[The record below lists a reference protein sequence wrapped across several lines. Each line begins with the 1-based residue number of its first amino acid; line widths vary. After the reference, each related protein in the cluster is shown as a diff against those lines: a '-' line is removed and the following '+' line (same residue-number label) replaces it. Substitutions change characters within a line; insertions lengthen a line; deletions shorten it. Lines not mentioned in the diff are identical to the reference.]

1 MKLAVF
7 CVRFVAANFMIDA
20 VAGRGCAPWSGGAV
34 WGWGTWTGGGRAC
47 QHARMRSARLTVQAN
62 GITQAVRVAGPPDG
76 VPVLLVHGNV
86 SSSAFWEPLLARL
99 PDTLRVVAPDLRG
112 YGETDTAPVDATR
125 GLDDFADDV
134 AALLDAPG
142 LFPPGARPVVAGH
155 SLGGGVAMRLLVG
168 HPERV
173 AGLLLEAPVSPYGF
187 GGTRDLDGNPTTPDF
202 AGTGAG
208 GANPDFVARLAAGG
222 RSADGPTSPR
232 AVLRAAYVADP
243 ASLGE
248 HEDLLLDS
256 MLTTATGDDNY
267 PGTAV
272 ASAHWPGTAA
282 GPRGVLNA
290 LAPAHFRLADE
301 LVAVP
306 VKPPVTWVRGDADVI
321 VSDTSLFDLA
331 YLGQLGV
338 VPGWPGPQECPPQPM
353 VGQTRAVL
361 DRYAAAGG
369 TYREVVLPGCGH
381 SPHLE
386 RPAEFVAEL
395 LALAGENATG

>member
-1 MKLAVF
+1 
-7 CVRFVAANFMIDA
+7 
-20 VAGRGCAPWSGGAV
+20 
-34 WGWGTWTGGGRAC
+34 
-47 QHARMRSARLTVQAN
+47 
-62 GITQAVRVAGPPDG
+62 
-76 VPVLLVHGNV
+76 
-86 SSSAFWEPLLARL
+86 
-99 PDTLRVVAPDLRG
+99 
-112 YGETDTAPVDATR
+112 
-125 GLDDFADDV
+125 
-134 AALLDAPG
+134 
-142 LFPPGARPVVAGH
+142 
-155 SLGGGVAMRLLVG
+155 
-168 HPERV
+168 
-173 AGLLLEAPVSPYGF
+173 
-187 GGTRDLDGNPTTPDF
+187 
-202 AGTGAG
+202 AG
-208 GANPDFVARLAAGG
+208 GANPDFVARLAAGD

-232 AVLRAAYVADP
+232 AVLRSAYVADP

-321 VSDTSLFDLA
+321 VSDTSLFDLT

-395 LALAGENATG
+395 LALAGENAID

>member
-1 MKLAVF
+1 
-7 CVRFVAANFMIDA
+7 
-20 VAGRGCAPWSGGAV
+20 
-34 WGWGTWTGGGRAC
+34 
-47 QHARMRSARLTVQAN
+47 MRSERHTVHAN
-62 GITQAVRVAGPPDG
+62 SITQAVRVAGPPDG

-86 SSSAFWEPLLARL
+86 SSAAFWEPLLPRL
-99 PDTLRVVAPDLRG
+99 PETLRVVAPDLRG

-125 GLDDFADDV
+125 GLGDFADDV

-142 LFPPGARPVVAGH
+142 LFAPGARPVVVGH
-155 SLGGGVAMRLLVG
+155 SLGGGVAMRLLVD
-168 HPERV
+168 HPDRV

-187 GGTRDLDGNPTTPDF
+187 GGTRDLDGTPTTPDF

-208 GANPDFVARLAAGG
+208 TANPDFVARLAARDRG
-222 RSADGPTSPR
+222 ADGPTSPR
-232 AVLRAAYVADP
+232 NVLRSAYVADP
-243 ASLGE
+243 ASLGADE
-248 HEDLLLDS
+248 ELLLES

-282 GPRGVLNA
+282 GERGVLNA

-301 LVAVP
+301 LIAVAA
-306 VKPPVTWVRGDADVI
+306 KPPVTWVRGDADVI

-331 YLGQLGV
+331 YLGSLGV
-338 VPGWPGPQECPPQPM
+338 VPGWPGAEDCPPQPM

-361 DRYAAAGG
+361 DGYAAAGG

-395 LALAGENATG
+395 LALAGVPTGV

>member
-1 MKLAVF
+1 
-7 CVRFVAANFMIDA
+7 
-20 VAGRGCAPWSGGAV
+20 
-34 WGWGTWTGGGRAC
+34 
-47 QHARMRSARLTVQAN
+47 MRSTRHTIQAN
-62 GITQAVRVAGPPDG
+62 GITQSVRVAGPPDG

-86 SSSAFWEPLLARL
+86 SSSAFWEPLLRRL
-99 PDTLRVVAPDLRG
+99 PETLRVVAPDLRG
-112 YGETDTAPVDATR
+112 YGETDIAPVDATR
-125 GLDDFADDV
+125 GLGDFADDV

-142 LFPPGARPVVAGH
+142 LFASGARPVVVGH
-155 SLGGGVAMRLLVG
+155 SLGGGVAMRLLVD
-168 HPERV
+168 HPDRV

-187 GGTRDLDGNPTTPDF
+187 GGTRDLDGTPTTPDF

-208 GANPDFVARLAAGG
+208 TANPDFVARLAAQDRGE
-222 RSADGPTSPR
+222 DGPTSPR
-232 AVLRAAYVADP
+232 NVLRAAYVADP

-248 HEDLLLDS
+248 DEELLLES

-267 PGTAV
+267 PGTAL

-282 GPRGVLNA
+282 GKRGVLNA
-290 LAPAHFRLADE
+290 LAPAWFRVADE
-301 LVAVP
+301 LVTVP
-306 VKPPVTWVRGDADVI
+306 AKPPVTWVRGEADVI

-331 YLGQLGV
+331 YLGSLGA
-338 VPGWPGPQECPPQPM
+338 VPGWPGAADCPPQPM

-395 LALAGENATG
+395 LALVGVPAQA